1 MAEADAPTVLAGAAA
16 GGGDGFSAED
26 RGRVLLALARR
37 AVAESLGLPPAP
49 PEPRDSGTPDNGPAE
64 RGVPGE
70 GAAES
75 GAPAAPPPWL
85 NEPGATFVTLVC
97 AGRLRGCV
105 GSIRARRPLGEDVCA
120 NARSAAFAD
129 PRFPPLTAP
138 EWPETR
144 VEVSLLTPSEPLPAA
159 PTEAAAAALLRP
171 GVDGVVLEYR
181 DQGATFLPQV
191 WEQLGEPRQFLARLK
206 HKAGLPRTFW
216 SPDIRLLRY
225 TVEKW
230 AERE

>member
-1 MAEADAPTVLAGAAA
+1 MPEPDAPTVPAGAAA
-16 GGGDGFSAED
+16 DGGDVAGEEE
-26 RGRVLLALARR
+26 RGRLLLDLARQ
-37 AVAESLGLPPAP
+37 AVAESLGLPAAAPA
-49 PEPRDSGTPDNGPAE
+49 PRDSGVPDRGPAE

-70 GAAES
+70 GAES
-75 GAPAAPPPWL
+75 GAPAAPPSWL
-85 NEPGATFVTLVC
+85 HEAGATFVTLVC

-105 GSIRARRPLGEDVCA
+105 GSIRARRPLGEDVRA

-129 PRFPPLTAP
+129 PRFPPLIAA

-144 VEVSLLTPSEPLPAA
+144 FEVSLLTAPEPLAAA

-191 WEQLGEPRQFLARLK
+191 WEQLGEPRQFLAHLK

-225 TVEKW
+225 TVQKW
-230 AERE
+230 AERK